1 MHHEGDNG
9 EQIGMVIAS
18 SLRQV
23 AEARL
28 VANPSTEFAELSVEE
43 LLHELRVKQTER
55 EILDQEMRDSEAIHR
70 ATLDSVTAEIA
81 VLDREG
87 VIVAVNQ
94 AWRFFALENGLERGI
109 PVQGTDVGD
118 NYFAACQQSISFPAD
133 DAVNVRDGIQQVLDG
148 RSPSFTLE
156 YPCHSPQQVRWFT
169 MSVTPLGPEPWGV
182 VVTHIDITERK
193 QNEQV
198 LLASEAQL
206 RSFVQQAPAA
216 IAMLD
221 RNMIYLAASQ
231 RWTSSFGGGHS
242 DIVGL
247 NIYDVRTDMPD
258 RWKEVNR
265 KCLAGETQSCDEDL
279 WLRADGSRVWLR
291 WIASP
296 WLDAQGNI
304 GGVMALTE
312 NITQRMKVQ
321 EALRNSE
328 EQFRGLFE
336 HMHEGFFLVEVILDI
351 KGNPDD
357 CRIVEVNLACEKMVG
372 FKRADL
378 VGRPYRAA
386 FPGREERWHE
396 ALMHTALTGEPASF
410 ERFSPITG
418 RWYAI
423 RLYSPAP
430 GQCAAIYDEITAR
443 KMVEEEVRN
452 NADELSR
459 FNQAAVDREL
469 RMIELKKEVNRL
481 CAQAGLL
488 PRYVVEF
495 DQEQT

>member
-1 MHHEGDNG
+1 
-9 EQIGMVIAS
+9 MVIAS

-28 VANPSTEFAELSVEE
+28 VANPSTEFADLSVEE

-55 EILDQEMRDSEAIHR
+55 EILDKEMRDSEAINR

-87 VIVAVNQ
+87 VIVAVNR

-118 NYFAACQQSISFPAD
+118 NYFAACQQRISFPTD
-133 DAVNVRDGIQQVLDG
+133 GAVNVRDGIQQVLDG
-148 RSPSFTLE
+148 RLPSFTLE
-156 YPCHSPQQVRWFT
+156 YPCHSPQQERWFT

-182 VVTHIDITERK
+182 AVTHTDITERK
-193 QNEQV
+193 QGEQA
-198 LLASEAQL
+198 LQAGEAQL
-206 RSFVQQAPAA
+206 HSFVRQAPAS
-216 IAMLD
+216 IAMFD

-231 RWTSSFGGGHS
+231 RWTSSFGGGRS

-247 NIYDVRTDMPD
+247 TAADVLPDMPE
-258 RWKEVNR
+258 RWKAANR
-265 KCLAGETQSCDEDL
+265 KGLAGEAQSCDEDL

-291 WIASP
+291 WSMRP

-304 GGVMALTE
+304 GGIMALAE
-312 NITQRMKVQ
+312 DITQQMKVQ
-321 EALRNSE
+321 EALRESE
-328 EQFRGLFE
+328 ERFHGLFE
-336 HMHEGFFLVEVILDI
+336 SMQEGFFLVEVIPDI
-351 KGNPDD
+351 SGNPDD
-357 CRIVEVNLACEKMVG
+357 CRIVEVNSACEKING
-372 FKRADL
+372 FKRADV

-386 FPGREERWHE
+386 FPGREVSWHE
-396 ALMHTALTGEPASF
+396 ALMHTALTGETASF
-410 ERFSPITG
+410 ERLSPVTG
-418 RWYAI
+418 RWYAL
-423 RLYSPAP
+423 RLYSPAQ
-430 GQCAAIYDEITAR
+430 GQCAAIYDEITER
-443 KMVEEEVRN
+443 KVSDEEVRK
-452 NADELSR
+452 NADELIR
-459 FNQAAVDREL
+459 FNHAAVDREL

-488 PRYVVEF
+488 PRYAVEF

>member
-1 MHHEGDNG
+1 
-9 EQIGMVIAS
+9 MVIAS
-18 SLRQV
+18 SLREI

-28 VANPSTEFAELSVEE
+28 VANPSTEFADLSVEE

-55 EILDQEMRDSEAIHR
+55 EILDQEMRES
-70 ATLDSVTAEIA
+70 
-81 VLDREG
+81 G
-87 VIVAVNQ
+87 
-94 AWRFFALENGLERGI
+94 
-109 PVQGTDVGD
+109 
-118 NYFAACQQSISFPAD
+118 
-133 DAVNVRDGIQQVLDG
+133 
-148 RSPSFTLE
+148 
-156 YPCHSPQQVRWFT
+156 
-169 MSVTPLGPEPWGV
+169 
-182 VVTHIDITERK
+182 
-193 QNEQV
+193 
-198 LLASEAQL
+198 AQL

-216 IAMLD
+216 LAMFD

-231 RWTSSFGGGHS
+231 YWTSSFGGGRS

-247 NIYDVRTDMPD
+247 NADDVLTDMPD
-258 RWKEVNR
+258 RWKEANR
-265 KCLAGETQSCDEDL
+265 KGLAGEAQSCDEDL

-291 WIASP
+291 WSLRP
-296 WLDAQGNI
+296 WLDAEGNI
-304 GGVMALTE
+304 GGIMSMAE
-312 NITQRMKVQ
+312 DITLRMKVQ
-321 EALRNSE
+321 EALRENE
-328 EQFRGLFE
+328 ERFHSLFE
-336 HMHEGFFLVEVILDI
+336 SMHEGFFLVEVILDI

-357 CRIVEVNLACEKMVG
+357 CRIVEVNSACEKMIG
-372 FKRADL
+372 FKRADV
-378 VGRPYRAA
+378 VGRPYQAA
-386 FPGREERWHE
+386 FPGREETWHA

-410 ERFSPITG
+410 ERFSTITG

-430 GQCAAIYDEITAR
+430 KQCAAIYDEITAR

-488 PRYVVEF
+488 PRYAVEF